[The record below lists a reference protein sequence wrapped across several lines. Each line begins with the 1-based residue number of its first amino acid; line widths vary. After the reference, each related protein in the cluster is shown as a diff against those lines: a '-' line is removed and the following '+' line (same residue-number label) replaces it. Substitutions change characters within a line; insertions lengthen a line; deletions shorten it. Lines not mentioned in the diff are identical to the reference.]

1 MSNAVLDK
9 EVVQE
14 LLAFYQNQKFDE
26 LNCKITSLLN
36 EGLSHHILYNLLGA
50 SYINLNDLDKAKD
63 CFIEM
68 ISKYPN
74 NADGFV
80 NLGSVYHK
88 LNDYKE
94 SEEQYLK
101 AINIKG
107 ATDETL
113 HNAHNN
119 YGALL
124 LDMKKFDQAI
134 ENLKKAIDL
143 DNNSAEP
150 YNNIG
155 NAYREQENYKEAL
168 IYYEKAIEK
177 FSNEQKKLGG
187 YTEVLHELEVS
198 YRAIGDHKKGD
209 EYRNDGPGSFLLN
222 DSHDNHV
229 NNNSFTNEDLDI
241 KKFHS
246 FMSCW
251 NINNEKLTDD
261 VINFFELSN
270 KKELGKAG
278 ANVNENVKKTVDV
291 TIRPSDLNNPNY
303 KVFDDFL
310 LILNSLFSDYKSDW
324 EILSDLNLSI
334 SSFNIQKYEQGGH
347 YQKVH
352 TERMSLGSMHRVFA
366 WMIYLNDVED
376 GGCTYFPHFDLRIKP
391 EKGKLLIWPAEWTH
405 AHCGELVNSGHKYI
419 MTGWIDMY

>member
-14 LLAFYQNQKFDE
+14 LLAFYQNQNFDD

-36 EGLSHHILYNLLGA
+36 EGISHHILYNLLGA

-63 CFIEM
+63 CFMEM

-101 AINIKG
+101 AINIKE

-124 LDMKKFDQAI
+124 LDMKEFDQAI
-134 ENLKKAIDL
+134 ENLKKAIEL
-143 DNNSAEP
+143 DDSAAEP
-150 YNNIG
+150 FNNIG
-155 NAYREQENYKEAL
+155 NAYREKENYKEAL
-168 IYYEKAIEK
+168 IYYEKAIKK
-177 FSNEQKKLGG
+177 FSSEQQNIQG
-187 YTEVLHELEVS
+187 YKEILHSLEQS
-198 YRAIGDHKKGD
+198 YRYIGDHKKAE
-209 EYRNDGPGSFLLN
+209 EYRNAGPGSYILN
-222 DSHDNHV
+222 EKIS
-229 NNNSFTNEDLDI
+229 NNGIDGSFTSEDLNI
-241 KKFHS
+241 KKLHS

-251 NINNEKLTDD
+251 NINNDKLTDD
-261 VINFFELSN
+261 VIKFFEMSN
-270 KKELGKAG
+270 RKEQGRAG
-278 ANVNENVKKTVDV
+278 TKIDLKIKDSVDV
-291 TIRPSDLNNPNY
+291 PITPSDFIKPDY
-303 KVFDDFL
+303 KVFKDFI
-310 LILNSLFSDYKSDW
+310 LILHSVFSEYKSNW
-324 EILSDLNLSI
+324 EILSKLNLSL
-334 SSFNIQKYEQGGH
+334 SSFHIQKYEEGGH
-347 YQKVH
+347 YQSVH

>member
-1 MSNAVLDK
+1 MSNTVLDK

-63 CFIEM
+63 CFMEM

-101 AINIKG
+101 AININE

-124 LDMKKFDQAI
+124 LDMKEFDLAI
-134 ENLKKAIDL
+134 ENLKKAIEL
-143 DNNSAEP
+143 DDSAAEP
-150 YNNIG
+150 FNNIG
-155 NAYREQENYKEAL
+155 NAYREKENYKEAL

-177 FSNEQKKLGG
+177 FSSEQKNLQG
-187 YTEVLHELEVS
+187 YKEILHELEQS
-198 YRAIGDHKKGD
+198 YRYIGDHKKGD
-209 EYRNDGPGSFLLN
+209 EYRKAGPGSYVLN
-222 DSHDNHV
+222 DIIG
-229 NNNSFTNEDLDI
+229 NNDIDGSFTSEDLNI
-241 KKFHS
+241 TKLHS

-251 NINNEKLTDD
+251 NINNDKLTDE
-261 VINFFELSN
+261 VIKFFELSN
-270 KKELGKAG
+270 RKSRGRAG
-278 ANVNENVKKTVDV
+278 TKVDENIKNTVDV
-291 TIRPSDLNNPNY
+291 SITPSDFIKPDY
-303 KVFDDFL
+303 KVFKDFI
-310 LILNSLFSDYKSDW
+310 LILHSVFSEYKSNW
-324 EILSDLNLSI
+324 EILSKLNLSI